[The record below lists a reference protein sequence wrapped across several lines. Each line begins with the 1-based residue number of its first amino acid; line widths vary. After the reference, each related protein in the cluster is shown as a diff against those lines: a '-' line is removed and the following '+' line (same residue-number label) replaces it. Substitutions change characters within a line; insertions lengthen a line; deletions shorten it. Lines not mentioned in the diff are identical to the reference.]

1 MNKRFK
7 IGLALSGGGL
17 RGIAHIGVIKALREH
32 NIEAEAVIGASAG
45 SIIGALYAAGKTTDE
60 MMDFVMEF
68 GLIKSARFNFAFDGL
83 SSLSFLKEH
92 LMETLGYDDF
102 QQLEKHFYA
111 GITNLNEGVLEIRDA
126 GSISDIVMASCAV
139 PLLFK
144 PVEMNERVYVDG
156 GVINNLPI
164 EPLRSK
170 CDLLIGVNVMPSG
183 NVDSKHLSNVV
194 GIATRLF
201 YLEIVGS
208 SSMSIARC
216 DVAIEPK
223 GLGSFPIFK
232 IISKDYTGL
241 VDIGYDT
248 AMEQMPTILR
258 ELQRLEME
266 FDSLK
271 DIEYRSRD

>member
-1 MNKRFK
+1 MDKRFK

-45 SIIGALYAAGKTTDE
+45 SIIGTLYAAGLSADA
-60 MMDFVMEF
+60 MMDFVKEF
-68 GLIKSARFNFAFDGL
+68 GIIKSTRLNFKFDGL

-92 LMETLGYDDF
+92 LMDTLGHDDF
-102 QQLEKHFYA
+102 ERLQKHLYI
-111 GITNLNEGVLEIRDA
+111 GITNLNEGVLEVRDS
-126 GSISDIVMASCAV
+126 GSLSDIVMASCAV
-139 PLLFK
+139 PLIFK
-144 PVEMNERVYVDG
+144 PVEMNDRVYVDG
-156 GVINNLPI
+156 GVINNLPV

-183 NVDSKHLSNVV
+183 MVESKQLSNVV

-216 DVAIEPK
+216 DVAIEPR
-223 GLGSFPIFK
+223 GLGSYPIFK
-232 IISKDYTGL
+232 ILSKDYTGL
-241 VDIGYDT
+241 VDIGYET
-248 AMEQMPTILR
+248 AMEQMPHLLR
-258 ELQRLEME
+258 QLQQMEMQ
-266 FDSLK
+266 FDS
-271 DIEYRSRD
+271 I

>member
-1 MNKRFK
+1 MCDMSKKFK

-45 SIIGALYAAGKTTDE
+45 SIVGALYAAGLTTDQ
-60 MMDFVMEF
+60 MIDFVQEF
-68 GLIKSARFNFAFDGL
+68 GIIKSARFSLTFDGL

-92 LMETLGYDDF
+92 LMDTLGFDTF
-102 QQLEKHFYA
+102 ELLQKHLYI
-111 GITNLNEGVLEIRDA
+111 GITNLNQGVLEVRDS
-126 GSISDIVMASCAV
+126 GSLSDMVMASCAV

-144 PVEMNERVYVDG
+144 PVEMNDTVYVDG

-183 NVDSKHLSNVV
+183 TVESKHLSNVV

-208 SSMSIARC
+208 SSMSIALC
-216 DVAIEPK
+216 DVAIEPLD
-223 GLGSFPIFK
+223 LGGYPIFK

-241 VDIGYDT
+241 VDMGYET
-248 AMEQMPTILR
+248 AMEQMPNILLKLR
-258 ELQRLEME
+258 ELEAE
-266 FDSLK
+266 FDM
-271 DIEYRSRD
+271 